1 MFGLRT
7 REDKES
13 CTLGLL
19 WLLWR
24 YSWAEK
30 KGVHGRDAFG
40 SNVFKNQAGYIT

>member
-30 KGVHGRDAFG
+30 KKGFTEEMHSAVTFSKIKLD
-40 SNVFKNQAGYIT
+40 I